1 MKNITRSDFILVLG
15 GLALAGC
22 LWGFLEIA
30 GMVTSGGTAAVDE
43 KLLLLFRT
51 TQDLSDPIGAHWVEE
66 LMRDITGLGGVG
78 ILTFFTLA
86 SAVYMLLIKKPKM
99 ALFIVVAIV
108 SGTLLSF
115 ALKYGFDRPR
125 PDLVPHGSYVY
136 THSFPS
142 GHSLMSALV
151 YFTLATLLS
160 RVEKRKRVKIF
171 LLSMAALLT
180 VSIGISRVYLGVH
193 WPSDVLA
200 GWTVGVFWS
209 ILSLMVASSLQS
221 SGDIEQEGDE
231 ESDEVE
237 ETLHRPPD

>member
-1 MKNITRSDFILVLG
+1 MPVHSLLKEKKVNLRNITQSDLIMVLG
-15 GLALAGC
+15 GLVLAGC
-22 LWGFLEIA
+22 LWGFIEIA

-51 TQDLSDPIGAHWVEE
+51 AEDLSDPVGAHWVEE

-86 SAVYMLLIKKPKM
+86 SAVYMLLIQKPKM
-99 ALFIVVAIV
+99 ALFIIVAIV

-151 YFTLATLLS
+151 YFTLGTLLS

-171 LLSMAALLT
+171 LMSVATLLT

-221 SGDIEQEGDE
+221 SGDIEREGE
-231 ESDEVE
+231 
-237 ETLHRPPD
+237 

>member
-1 MKNITRSDFILVLG
+1 MNIKNINRIDINMLLG
-15 GLALAGC
+15 GMLLAGC
-22 LWGFLEIA
+22 LWAFVEIA
-30 GMVTSGGTAAVDE
+30 GMVMSGGTSAIDE
-43 KLLLLFRT
+43 TLLLMFRT
-51 TQDLSDPIGAHWVEE
+51 ADDLSDPIGALWVEE

-86 SAVYMLLIKKPKM
+86 SAAYMLLIKKPKM

-108 SGTLLSF
+108 TGTLVSF

-151 YFTLATLLS
+151 YFTLGALLS
-160 RVEKRKRVKIF
+160 RVEKRKRVKVF
-171 LLSMAALLT
+171 LMSIATLLT

-200 GWTVGVFWS
+200 GWTVGIFWS
-209 ILSLMVASSLQS
+209 ILCLMLASQLQS
-221 SGDIEQEGDE
+221 SGGIEQEGNE
-231 ESDEVE
+231 GLQNE
-237 ETLHRPPD
+237 PDKLMS

>member
-1 MKNITRSDFILVLG
+1 MKANNISRSDLTMLVG
-15 GLALAGC
+15 GLVLAGC
-22 LWGFLEIA
+22 LWVFIEIA
-30 GMVTSGGTAAVDE
+30 GMVMSGGTGAVDE

-51 TQDLSDPIGAHWVEE
+51 ADDLTDPIGAHWVEE

-78 ILTFFTLA
+78 ILTFFTLI
-86 SAVYMLLIKKPKM
+86 SAAYMLLIKKPKM

-151 YFTLATLLS
+151 YFTLGTLLS
-160 RVEKRKRVKIF
+160 RIESRKRVKVF
-171 LLSMAALLT
+171 LLAIATLLT

-193 WPSDVLA
+193 WPSDILA
-200 GWTVGVFWS
+200 GWTVGIFWS
-209 ILSLMVASSLQS
+209 ILSLMVAASLQS
-221 SGDIEQEGDE
+221 SGNIEQEDRQGN
-231 ESDEVE
+231 
-237 ETLHRPPD
+237 

>member
-1 MKNITRSDFILVLG
+1 MKANNISRSDLTMLLG
-15 GLALAGC
+15 GLILAGC
-22 LWGFLEIA
+22 LWAFIEIA
-30 GMVTSGGTAAVDE
+30 GMVMSGGTGAVDE

-51 TQDLSDPIGAHWVEE
+51 ADDLTDPIGAHWVEE

-86 SAVYMLLIKKPKM
+86 SAAYMLLIKKPKM
-99 ALFIVVAIV
+99 ALFVVVAIV

-151 YFTLATLLS
+151 YFTLGTLLS
-160 RVEKRKRVKIF
+160 RVESRKRVKVF
-171 LLSMAALLT
+171 LLSVATLLT
-180 VSIGISRVYLGVH
+180 VSIGVSRVYLGVH

-200 GWTVGVFWS
+200 GWTVGIFWS
-209 ILSLMVASSLQS
+209 ILSLMVAASLQS
-221 SGDIEQEGDE
+221 SGNIEQEGE
-231 ESDEVE
+231 QSDG
-237 ETLHRPPD
+237 LQN